1 MKNVFNEEI
10 KRINKDLYS
19 SLENNNNNY
28 KYNTYNHFKNDYNLN
43 DIFNKINKR
52 NKRKNKINNKNEAKE
67 KICLTTYDIGN
78 NLSNIKKQLNNISIN
93 EKNTLKI
100 QKNKTHK
107 SINEKMN
114 NSTKI
119 KNNLKNINIIMNK
132 IENENKNKNIIQH
145 QIHFSLLNSIDG
157 KYDLITKNKELQN
170 ENDLL
175 KENVKFL
182 LSQIKKKKKI
192 ESRKSVKDTK
202 LEKSNNSSNIT
213 NNNINNS
220 INTNN
225 NSKINNKIKSVF
237 DIINKYK
244 KEINH
249 LKEEL
254 LNLNKE
260 NELLK
265 KFVYNQNNSIDNNL
279 IKSMKILN
287 GNTSILRKP
296 NFNNNNILL
305 NHKLPLNQRNN
316 NILVKP
322 YRKKAF
328 NKTFSHF
335 KSDNYDSNISD
346 KNNNFDTFTQTF
358 KKHQNSNINN
368 NSSNFTDKNTNKKF
382 TFNSKNKHFILI
394 DSDFK
399 GEEKM
404 GNSPQNL
411 TINSNDRIFE
421 NKNNGKNDLSLLNN
435 DLYYR
440 KQINQFKTKKIN
452 FNGNI
457 KRKKLLNEY
466 NNRTLDSVISPK
478 MNNDNNMKFK
488 IKIMKYN
495 KNNGS

>member
-1 MKNVFNEEI
+1 MEKVFNETQI
-10 KRINKDLYS
+10 KNIDLHPLFP
-19 SLENNNNNY
+19 SLD
-28 KYNTYNHFKNDYNLN
+28 TKNSNNLN
-43 DIFNKINKR
+43 TNRNYNSDFFTKR
-52 NKRKNKINNKNEAKE
+52 NKRKKMIKNENDE
-67 KICLTTYDIGN
+67 TIYGTTSNIGN
-78 NLSNIKKQLNNISIN
+78 SILNIKKQLNNISLN
-93 EKNTLKI
+93 EKKTFKI
-100 QKNKTHK
+100 PKIKATKSFNK
-107 SINEKMN
+107 N
-114 NSTKI
+114 NSHSTRI
-119 KNNLKNINIIMNK
+119 KNNLKNILMNNT
-132 IENENKNKNIIQH
+132 NENGMKNQFLIQH
-145 QIHFSLLNSIDG
+145 NLSFSILNTFSHNDI
-157 KYDLITKNKELQN
+157 IAKNKELQN

-265 KFVYNQNNSIDNNL
+265 KFIYSQNNSIDNNL

-296 NFNNNNILL
+296 NFNNNNTLL

-358 KKHQNSNINN
+358 KMHQNSNINN
-368 NSSNFTDKNTNKKF
+368 NSSTFTDKNTNKKF